1 MKQEWL
7 LLDMHLHSEYSK
19 INKPSESK
27 RVKSMT
33 PKEYVEIL
41 LDKKVKVFS
50 IKDHN
55 YFSKSYYDKIE
66 KYNFEKVDEL
76 KTFKEKKTLLKM
88 HKNEIL

>member
-41 LDKKVKVFS
+41 LDKKVNV
-50 IKDHN
+50 
-55 YFSKSYYDKIE
+55 SK
-66 KYNFEKVDEL
+66 NL
-76 KTFKEKKTLLKM
+76 T
-88 HKNEIL
+88 